1 MEEYSNFKILAVC
14 ADVFIHGGR
23 MITKN
28 APKNKD
34 QSKNWNRINPDTAG
48 IDIGSKSHF
57 VAIPADRDPQHVRE
71 FQTFT
76 NSLIDLVNW
85 LKEKKIKS
93 VAMEST
99 GVYWIPV
106 YDLLEQH
113 GFEVLLVNAR
123 HIKNVPGRKTDV
135 QDCQWIQQLHSY
147 GLLSGSFR
155 PKDLILKMRVY
166 MRHRAMLIE
175 YGASH
180 IQHMQKAL
188 SLMNLQLHNVISDI
202 TGSTGMNIIRDIIR
216 GERDPVKLAAHR
228 DGRCKNPET
237 VIRESLIGNYS
248 EEHIFCLRQ
257 SVALYD
263 FYAEEIEKCDVEI
276 QKLVEKIESMPQGK
290 KATVKE
296 QPLDKQQSK
305 KTALKRD
312 PHKHGFKF
320 NMAQEMQRVTGVNLT
335 AIPGLNVQTIA
346 VIISEVG
353 VDMNKWKTSKH
364 FAAWLG
370 LCPRNK
376 ISGGKILS
384 SKTCPSANK
393 AAAALRK
400 SANSL
405 YKADCALGGFF
416 RRMRSRLGAPKAITA
431 TAHKLAVILYNMLK
445 NGLEFIETGAKYYEE
460 QYRTKCVKNLRR
472 RANELGF
479 EITPVAV

>member
-1 MEEYSNFKILAVC
+1 
-14 ADVFIHGGR
+14 

-28 APKNKD
+28 VPKNKD
-34 QSKNWNRINPDTAG
+34 QSKNLTCINPDTAG

-57 VAIPADRDPQHVRE
+57 VAIPRDKDQQYVRE

-76 NSLIDLVNW
+76 NDLINLVNW
-85 LKEKKIKS
+85 LKEKNIKS

-166 MRHRAMLIE
+166 MRQRATLIE

-188 SLMNLQLHNVISDI
+188 CLMNLQLHNVISDI
-202 TGSTGMNIIRDIIR
+202 TGATGMNIIRDIVN
-216 GERDPVKLAAHR
+216 GERDPVKLANHR
-228 DGRCKNPET
+228 DGRCKNSEE
-237 VIRESLIGNYS
+237 IIQESLIGNYT
-248 EEHIFCLRQ
+248 EEHVFCLKQ
-257 SVALYD
+257 SLALYD
-263 FYAEEIEKCDVEI
+263 FYAAEIGKCDAEIKQLIEKMESI
-276 QKLVEKIESMPQGK
+276 AQNQKEVAKEK
-290 KATVKE
+290 
-296 QPLDKQQSK
+296 PLDHQQSK
-305 KTALKRD
+305 KPAPKRD

-320 NMAQEMQRVTGVNLT
+320 DMAKEMQRITGVDLT
-335 AIPGLNVQTIA
+335 AVPGLNVQTIA
-346 VIISEVG
+346 VVISEIG
-353 VDMNKWKTSKH
+353 TDMSKWKTSKH
-364 FAAWLG
+364 FASWLG

-405 YKADCALGGFF
+405 YRADCALGGFF

-445 NGLEFIETGAKYYEE
+445 DGLEFIETGAKYYEE
-460 QYRTKCVKNLRR
+460 QYRHKCVKNLHR

-479 EITPVAV
+479 AIIPLLA